1 MSDTDLYKL
10 LQVDPEADL
19 DVIRAAH
26 RVLAMRLH
34 PESDLSGVEEV
45 RLAELDRALATLA
58 DPFRRIAYDQQRQFE
73 LVAMGPGRPNA
84 FGEPGGEVD
93 HHEHLSIGALTERN
107 QAGQNGQNVAN
118 VALDFGR
125 YAGWTL
131 GELAHSD
138 PTYLRWLA
146 RHSSGIRY
154 RSAILRLL
162 AQVEAD
168 HAPLH
173 VQR

>member
-58 DPFRRIAYDQQRQFE
+58 DPFSRIAYDQQREFD
-73 LVAMGPGRPNA
+73 LVAVGPGHARG
-84 FGEPGGEVD
+84 FGEGSGDGD
-93 HHEHLSIGALTERN
+93 HHEHLSIGALTERI

-118 VALDFGR
+118 VELDFGR
-125 YAGWTL
+125 YTGWTL
-131 GELAHSD
+131 GELARSD
-138 PTYLRWLA
+138 PDYLRWLA

-162 AQVEAD
+162 TQVESG
-168 HAPLH
+168 HPPLH